1 MTACDQKGLSL
12 SPDFEILHDILHGS
26 QFSIQPASLGGDA
39 VQLPPE
45 VGDVGFEEGLQALP
59 HSPGT
64 LLLQEAPFGLQDLV
78 LLLQEPHLVN
88 EGGELV
94 VEGLDLLSLL
104 FPHPL
109 DVGVDLQVE
118 GSQETLVDGDLL
130 DASRGT
136 DGEAAAPVAPSNSTP
151 IAEST
156 AYPKPAARPAT
167 KATSEVA
174 ATPTDGDPLGSSQ
187 VVEATAAEAADPSQ
201 SSTAH
206 RGVGHGHGAEARAA
220 SGWGGG

>member
-78 LLLQEPHLVN
+78 LLLQEPHLDGRRR
-88 EGGELV
+88 EEILEKLGR
-94 VEGLDLLSLL
+94 
-104 FPHPL
+104 
-109 DVGVDLQVE
+109 Q
-118 GSQETLVDGDLL
+118 SQ
-130 DASRGT
+130 
-136 DGEAAAPVAPSNSTP
+136 TP
-151 IAEST
+151 
-156 AYPKPAARPAT
+156 P
-167 KATSEVA
+167 
-174 ATPTDGDPLGSSQ
+174 Q
-187 VVEATAAEAADPSQ
+187 
-201 SSTAH
+201 
-206 RGVGHGHGAEARAA
+206 
-220 SGWGGG
+220 

>member
-78 LLLQEPHLVN
+78 LLLQEPHLPSN
-88 EGGELV
+88 RKRTSGS
-94 VEGLDLLSLL
+94 SLQ
-104 FPHPL
+104 PTP
-109 DVGVDLQVE
+109 V
-118 GSQETLVDGDLL
+118 LVDFPRNKVARDL
-130 DASRGT
+130 
-136 DGEAAAPVAPSNSTP
+136 PVPPFGLHFACYNSSVLTP
-151 IAEST
+151 C
-156 AYPKPAARPAT
+156 
-167 KATSEVA
+167 
-174 ATPTDGDPLGSSQ
+174 G
-187 VVEATAAEAADPSQ
+187 
-201 SSTAH
+201 
-206 RGVGHGHGAEARAA
+206 
-220 SGWGGG
+220 

>member
-78 LLLQEPHLVN
+78 LLLQEPHLPPPEVRTH
-88 EGGELV
+88 EHVFTAIASQRALGYRKPTVRGEPCKIS
-94 VEGLDLLSLL
+94 GSRWQA
-104 FPHPL
+104 PPP
-109 DVGVDLQVE
+109 
-118 GSQETLVDGDLL
+118 GSQAGR
-130 DASRGT
+130 S
-136 DGEAAAPVAPSNSTP
+136 
-151 IAEST
+151 
-156 AYPKPAARPAT
+156 
-167 KATSEVA
+167 
-174 ATPTDGDPLGSSQ
+174 LGCK
-187 VVEATAAEAADPSQ
+187 
-201 SSTAH
+201 
-206 RGVGHGHGAEARAA
+206 
-220 SGWGGG
+220 